1 MTNQIP
7 TQTAQAVPETN
18 VPAQSNKP
26 DWVVK
31 GPVQRGEQSR
41 LEQIGV
47 AWNRKDSGIG
57 LRLTGTQL
65 IGGDIYLYPITDAD
79 EG

>member
-1 MTNQIP
+1 MTTQIP
-7 TQTAQAVPETN
+7 TQTTQAVPETS
-18 VPAQSNKP
+18 VPVQSNKP

-31 GPVQRGEQSR
+31 GPVIRGQQSR

-47 AWNRKDSGIG
+47 AWNRQDDGIG
-57 LRLTGTQL
+57 LRLTGTQ
-65 IGGDIYLYPITDAD
+65 IIDGDIYLYPITATN